1 MWSSGRKTARRRRSA
16 TAAADAQLV
25 VAPALDAAPGPLPAQ
40 VPLDEPPADEPDAV
54 VAGLTA
60 LARAL
65 HAHCARADDAR
76 ASNAA
81 LLAVVGRALDL
92 ARRGGF
98 AEVAERLTRTSTGLG
113 DSVGEIVSATG
124 HAALAIDGF
133 AGSIRAFQDE
143 LEELDRQVGE
153 IRERMAEIH
162 GIADRTKLLALN
174 ARIEAARA
182 GAAGAGFQ
190 VVAEEVGALSLSTAL
205 VVGDV
210 VAAADRI
217 AAAIGRGTQRFAE
230 NRGALAGAEEAVRV
244 LEGAATETDGRADAL
259 LELTDRVQALAY
271 GQVELQELVEQARL
285 HGEHLD
291 QATSALARELAGG
304 ASACDAL
311 WADAAPPAARP
322 AIRSLA
328 AFERAFERALVEDVP
343 AEATQAL
350 EAALAAGVDP
360 DEALHRLAA
369 AAQRAYN
376 AAGAGR
382 PTIEHFRNARI
393 LEAALDR
400 LEPLVPARADGPP
413 IVIGNAWQDFHDL
426 GRRIVVSALR
436 ADGFRVVDLGL
447 SVRNEDLVDAAVR
460 EGATVIGV
468 STLLL
473 HTAKHVPELKQ
484 LLRRRGLHRIRVIA
498 GGAPFLVDPTLRERV
513 GADGVAFDPAG
524 AVRLARHLT
533 LGQAA

>member
-1 MWSSGRKTARRRRSA
+1 MWLWGSRRR
-16 TAAADAQLV
+16 AASELDVHVEPAP
-25 VAPALDAAPGPLPAQ
+25 VAPAPSQPAE
-40 VPLDEPPADEPDAV
+40 PEPEPPAGHPLADGV
-54 VAGLTA
+54 GS

-65 HAHCARADDAR
+65 HAHRARAEDAR
-76 ASNAA
+76 ASNRA
-81 LLAVVGRALDL
+81 LLAVTGRALEL

-98 AEVAERLTRTSTGLG
+98 AEVAERLSRTSTGLG
-113 DSVGEIVSATG
+113 DAVGEIVSATG
-124 HAALAIDGF
+124 HAAAAIESY
-133 AGSIRAFQDE
+133 AGSIRAFEAE
-143 LEELDRQVGE
+143 LAELNRQVGE
-153 IRERMAEIH
+153 IHERMAEIR

-182 GAAGAGFQ
+182 GAAGVGFQ
-190 VVAEEVGALSLSTAL
+190 VVAEEVGSLSVTTRE
-205 VVGDV
+205 VVSDV

-217 AAAIGRGTQRFAE
+217 AEAIGRGAERFGE
-230 NRGALAGAEEAVRV
+230 NLEALAGAEAAVRV
-244 LEGAATETDGRADAL
+244 LEGAAVETDGRADAL
-259 LELTDRVQALAY
+259 LEPTGRVQELAY

-285 HGEHLD
+285 HGEHVD
-291 QATSALARELAGG
+291 QAASALAAELAAG
-304 ASACDAL
+304 ARAGDAL
-311 WADAAPPAARP
+311 WLEAAPAPARP
-322 AIRSLA
+322 AIRSLG
-328 AFERAFERALVEDVP
+328 AFEAAFERALVDDRP
-343 AEATQAL
+343 DDAARAL
-350 EAALAAGVDP
+350 EQALAADVAP
-360 DEALHRLAA
+360 DELLGRLAG

-376 AAGAGR
+376 AAGPGR

-393 LEAALDR
+393 LEAALER
-400 LEPLVPARADGPP
+400 LEPLVSDGRDGPP

-426 GRRIVVSALR
+426 GRRIVVAALR

-473 HTAKHVPELKQ
+473 HTAKHVPELKE

-524 AVRLARHLT
+524 AVRLVRHLT